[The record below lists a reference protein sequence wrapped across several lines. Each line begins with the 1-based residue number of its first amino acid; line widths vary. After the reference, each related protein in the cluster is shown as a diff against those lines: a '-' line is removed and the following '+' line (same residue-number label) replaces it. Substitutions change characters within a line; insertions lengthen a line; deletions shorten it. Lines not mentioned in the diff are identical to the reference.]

1 MANLKA
7 KPELRAVTIALVRN
21 RKEAE
26 RVQDKLRAAGVES
39 ALAAE
44 SSYAMDK
51 GTSRERRAV
60 KIQVRRSDVQRA
72 LIILG
77 GANMATTTT
86 AANASET
93 PRASRWLTAGNPIV
107 ATVATLSVII
117 AALVLFLT

>member
-77 GANMATTTT
+77 GANMATTT